1 MLNLLQFWLDVQAFK
16 AACISLNVEEHSRNV
31 SSAEQVNN
39 FVIFDALKVAKYHHV
54 KYIIK

>member
-16 AACISLNVEEHSRNV
+16 AACISSNVEENSHNV

-39 FVIFDALKVAKYHHV
+39 FVIFDALKVANYKM
-54 KYIIK
+54 I